1 MAKFVTSS
9 FFNNKNTE
17 NSLKFTQNSHNV
29 LFLFQLNAWH
39 NFDKLKESRHAC
51 SWVEQLSKSLFAGE
65 EDPGDWLC
73 LDPCWLC
80 SEVITNNLF
89 FYWIFVVRWPAH
101 TWGQINAPPPNRR
114 QSLNR
119 LLKKFREKGTVQ
131 DLRKRRPSAREGVEE
146 VTNKAKVEE
155 VSALLDAAHPE
166 QTLRRTGIHQVIIG
180 LGLNKVLITC

>member
-1 MAKFVTSS
+1 MFFSFPAQCLAQLWQIKRIQTCLFVSG
-9 FFNNKNTE
+9 
-17 NSLKFTQNSHNV
+17 
-29 LFLFQLNAWH
+29 AI
-39 NFDKLKESRHAC
+39 LKERFCWRRRSRGLTLPRSMLIMLWGNHQQF
-51 SWVEQLSKSLFAGE
+51 V
-65 EDPGDWLC
+65 
-73 LDPCWLC
+73 
-80 SEVITNNLF
+80 F

-101 TWGQINAPPPNRR
+101 TWGQINAPPPIRLNRR